1 MKEQVIIQYFD
12 LIGTRIEYADK
23 NTLYD
28 IWVTDYL
35 EYNKYDLRRSKPIR
49 FSKLMGDTVK
59 KASPSDMVRV
69 LLNIERE

>member
-35 EYNKYDLRRSKPIR
+35 EYDLRRSKPIR